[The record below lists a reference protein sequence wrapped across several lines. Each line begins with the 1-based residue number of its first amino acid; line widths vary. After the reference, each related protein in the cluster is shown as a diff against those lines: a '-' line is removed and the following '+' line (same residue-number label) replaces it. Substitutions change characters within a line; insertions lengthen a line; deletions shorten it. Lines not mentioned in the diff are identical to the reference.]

1 MHETLLLWERERE
14 RNSTQFFLWIRH
26 RNTQVMYEFGPGL
39 MIYDRVITLELSK
52 NKKFSLIFYLLSF
65 KGCMYIYSW
74 NCICNIS
81 YPQDVDRFGFWK
93 FFFFSGGCFYFAKL
107 GFLKFLMLLTIFGR
121 FLCFLKPCY
130 SVCFSCI
137 LKFRCEQA
145 FPNVIH
151 SWKDKQFIQPKNCCQ
166 RHLGSSELHVRP
178 PSSGNTNSDLLVVWS
193 DK

>member
-1 MHETLLLWERERE
+1 MYVYTYTVEIAYVIFLILKMSIDLVSE
-14 RNSTQFFLWIRH
+14 NS
-26 RNTQVMYEFGPGL
+26 
-39 MIYDRVITLELSK
+39 S
-52 NKKFSLIFYLLSF
+52 
-65 KGCMYIYSW
+65 
-74 NCICNIS
+74 
-81 YPQDVDRFGFWK
+81 
-93 FFFFSGGCFYFAKL
+93 FFSGGCFYFAKL

>member
-1 MHETLLLWERERE
+1 
-14 RNSTQFFLWIRH
+14 
-26 RNTQVMYEFGPGL
+26 MYEFGPGL

-52 NKKFSLIFYLLSF
+52 NKKFSLSFYLLSF

-81 YPQDVDRFGFWK
+81 YPQDVDRFGFRK
-93 FFFFSGGCFYFAKL
+93 FFFFFRGV
-107 GFLKFLMLLTIFGR
+107 LLLCKIGIFKILNA
-121 FLCFLKPCY
+121 FDNFWKVFMFLKPCY

>member
-1 MHETLLLWERERE
+1 MYVYIQLKLHMIFLILKMSIDLVSE
-14 RNSTQFFLWIRH
+14 NS
-26 RNTQVMYEFGPGL
+26 
-39 MIYDRVITLELSK
+39 S
-52 NKKFSLIFYLLSF
+52 
-65 KGCMYIYSW
+65 
-74 NCICNIS
+74 
-81 YPQDVDRFGFWK
+81 
-93 FFFFSGGCFYFAKL
+93 FFSGGCFYFAKL

>member
-1 MHETLLLWERERE
+1 MYVYIQLKLHMIFLILKMSIDLVSE
-14 RNSTQFFLWIRH
+14 NS
-26 RNTQVMYEFGPGL
+26 
-39 MIYDRVITLELSK
+39 S
-52 NKKFSLIFYLLSF
+52 
-65 KGCMYIYSW
+65 
-74 NCICNIS
+74 
-81 YPQDVDRFGFWK
+81 
-93 FFFFSGGCFYFAKL
+93 FFSGGCFYFAKL

-178 PSSGNTNSDLLVVWS
+178 PSSGNTNSDLIVVWS

>member
-1 MHETLLLWERERE
+1 MYVYIQLKLHMIFLILKMSIDLVSE
-14 RNSTQFFLWIRH
+14 NS
-26 RNTQVMYEFGPGL
+26 
-39 MIYDRVITLELSK
+39 S
-52 NKKFSLIFYLLSF
+52 
-65 KGCMYIYSW
+65 
-74 NCICNIS
+74 
-81 YPQDVDRFGFWK
+81 
-93 FFFFSGGCFYFAKL
+93 FFSGGCFYFAKL

-151 SWKDKQFIQPKNCCQ
+151 SGKDKQFIQPKNCCQ

-178 PSSGNTNSDLLVVWS
+178 PSSGNTNSDLLVIWS

>member
-1 MHETLLLWERERE
+1 MKLYCSERERE
-14 RNSTQFFLWIRH
+14 RNSTQIFLWIRH

-93 FFFFSGGCFYFAKL
+93 FFFFFRGV
-107 GFLKFLMLLTIFGR
+107 LLLCKIGIFKILNA
-121 FLCFLKPCY
+121 FDNFWKVFMFLKPCMLFSVFFLYFKIQVWTSISKCY
-130 SVCFSCI
+130 SFM
-137 LKFRCEQA
+137 KR
-145 FPNVIH
+145 
-151 SWKDKQFIQPKNCCQ
+151 
-166 RHLGSSELHVRP
+166 
-178 PSSGNTNSDLLVVWS
+178 
-193 DK
+193 

>member
-1 MHETLLLWERERE
+1 MYVLYTVEIAYVIFLILKMSIDLVSE
-14 RNSTQFFLWIRH
+14 NS
-26 RNTQVMYEFGPGL
+26 
-39 MIYDRVITLELSK
+39 S
-52 NKKFSLIFYLLSF
+52 
-65 KGCMYIYSW
+65 
-74 NCICNIS
+74 
-81 YPQDVDRFGFWK
+81 
-93 FFFFSGGCFYFAKL
+93 FFSGGCFYFAKL